1 MKNKTKT
8 TVRIVSVGSGFV
20 AKFKHEGKLVTL
32 RPNKKYA
39 YKTYSSIDSVQRQFR
54 KQAASYG
61 LKSGSWTYQTV

>member
-20 AKFKHEGKLVTL
+20 AKFKHEGKLVTV

-39 YKTYSSIDSVQRQFR
+39 YATYKNLDSAQRNFR
-54 KQAASYG
+54 KVAHTYG
-61 LKSGSWTYQTV
+61 MKSGSWTYQTV